1 MATAGLVRSLG
12 AGIAGFLAYGAW
24 AFWVNMDHSMATG
37 IRAGLVQ
44 GTYSLVLTFCT
55 TYLMEFLLGRLR
67 STGHEVILTIVI
79 TMGLLFGVAWTINW
93 LARIPEILM
102 TILPGFVIGSV
113 YTVVYV
119 TAVARKVVPGQQITV
134 EPVTLGGSG
143 RHRSKDG
150 SRTMKD
156 SPDERD

>member
-1 MATAGLVRSLG
+1 MATAGLIRSLG

-24 AFWVNMDHSMATG
+24 AFWVNMEYGMATG

-44 GTYSLVLTFCT
+44 GTYSLILTFCT

-119 TAVARKVVPGQQITV
+119 STVARKIPPAQQITAK
-134 EPVTLGGSG
+134 PVTFGANR
-143 RHRSKDG
+143 RHISNEG
-150 SRTMKD
+150 NLTMKD